1 MTDGQAPVRTI
12 ILEHTQTFGTSVGAE
27 VGIFETLGMRT
38 PRDLDAVARLEY
50 HTDRGPAGGLA
61 ARYQGGFVTDITRE
75 PWNFEGDVRSYFVYD
90 HGFDDVGRPI
100 ADPDPEGSELR
111 GRVLWEHQHFFPYN
125 LQVQIRG
132 GYVSDQR
139 FLEQWFRREF
149 DTGLPHD
156 LSAYFKRQREN
167 EAFTF
172 LVQMQPN
179 DLVTTADLLQ
189 EQFEVERLPEIGY
202 RRIGQSLHDDRVT
215 FHSENTLA
223 GMRFQTTRASL
234 AEQGFFPPGLS
245 PGIPSLGQTGIEDD
259 TVARGDTRQEF
270 SRPISLG
277 RFKAVPYVVGRYT
290 GYTESP
296 RDSSLTHRLFG
307 AVGARLNT
315 SFWKTNDQVQSDLF
329 DLHRLRHVVEPE
341 LHLFASGTTEDR
353 NSLFIYDERV
363 DAINDVQAVQLALR
377 QRWQT
382 YRGGPG
388 RWRSVDFFTLNLEGN
403 FFANQPTEQELNP
416 YGFRGLF
423 FPSMPET
430 SIPRNSINADA
441 MWRLSDNTVLISD
454 AQWNADQERLATA
467 SIGLIAQRGERLTY
481 FLGNRYIADL
491 DSNITTFAFDYQLTP
506 KYTAIFSQ
514 SYDFGVTENVESFA
528 AILRRFDTFT
538 VMVRVFHNEV
548 TEQSGVGFNIVPR
561 GVGYGLDTD
570 TIEST
575 LNEQRG
581 R

>member
-1 MTDGQAPVRTI
+1 
-12 ILEHTQTFGTSVGAE
+12 
-27 VGIFETLGMRT
+27 MRT
-38 PRDLDAVARLEY
+38 PRDVDAVARLEY
-50 HTDRGPAGGLA
+50 HTDRGPAAGVS

-90 HGFDDVGRPI
+90 HGFDDISRPI

-111 GRVLWEHQHFFPYN
+111 GRVLWEHQHFFPYD

-149 DTGLPHD
+149 YNGPPHD
-156 LSAYFKRQREN
+156 LSAYFKRQRES

-172 LVQMQPN
+172 LVQLQPN

-202 RRIGQSLHDDRVT
+202 RRIGDSLRDDRLT
-215 FHSENTLA
+215 WHSENTLA
-223 GMRFQTTRASL
+223 GMRFQHTRATL
-234 AEQGFFPPGLS
+234 AEQGFFPPDIS
-245 PGIPSLGQTGIEDD
+245 PGIPSLGQTGTIDD
-259 TVARGDTRQEF
+259 ITARGDSRQELT
-270 SRPISLG
+270 RPIDLG

-296 RDSSLTHRLFG
+296 DDGAKQRLYG
-307 AVGARLNT
+307 AVGARINT
-315 SFWKTNDQVQSDLF
+315 AFWKTNDQVQSDLL
-329 DLHRLRHVVEPE
+329 DLHRLRHVIEPE
-341 LHLFASGTTEDR
+341 LHLFASGTTDDR
-353 NSLFIYDERV
+353 NTLFLYDERV
-363 DAINDVQAVQLALR
+363 DAIHDVQAVQLALR

-403 FFANQPTEQELNP
+403 FFANQPEQEELNP

-423 FPSMPET
+423 FPSAPET
-430 SIPRNSINADA
+430 SIPRNSINANA
-441 MWRLSDNTVLISD
+441 MWRLSDSTVVVSD
-454 AQWNADQERLATA
+454 AQWNADRERLATA
-467 SIGLIAQRGERLTY
+467 SIGIIAQRGDRMTY
-481 FLGNRYIADL
+481 YIGNRYIEDL

-506 KYTAIFSQ
+506 KYTVLFSQ
-514 SYDFGVTENVESFA
+514 SYDFGVEENVESFA
-528 AILRRFDTFT
+528 AILRKFDTFT
-538 VMVRVFHNEV
+538 VMVKAYHNEV
-548 TEQSGVGFNIVPR
+548 TEQSGIGFNIVPR

-570 TIEST
+570 MVEST

>member
-1 MTDGQAPVRTI
+1 
-12 ILEHTQTFGTSVGAE
+12 
-27 VGIFETLGMRT
+27 
-38 PRDLDAVARLEY
+38 
-50 HTDRGPAGGLA
+50 
-61 ARYQGGFVTDITRE
+61 
-75 PWNFEGDVRSYFVYD
+75 
-90 HGFDDVGRPI
+90 
-100 ADPDPEGSELR
+100 
-111 GRVLWEHQHFFPYN
+111 
-125 LQVQIRG
+125 VQ
-132 GYVSDQR
+132 
-139 FLEQWFRREF
+139 L
-149 DTGLPHD
+149 
-156 LSAYFKRQREN
+156 
-167 EAFTF
+167 
-172 LVQMQPN
+172 QPN

-202 RRIGQSLHDDRVT
+202 RRIGESLRSDRFT
-215 FHSENTLA
+215 LHSENTLA
-223 GMRFQTTRASL
+223 GMRFQETRATL
-234 AEQGFFPPGLS
+234 AEQGFFPPDLT
-245 PGIPSLGQTGIEDD
+245 PGIPSLGRTGTEDD
-259 TVARGDTRQEF
+259 TVARGDSRQEV
-270 SRPISLG
+270 SRPIALG

-296 RDSSLTHRLFG
+296 REGAKHRLFG

-315 SFWKTNDQVQSDLF
+315 AFWKTNDQVKSDLL
-329 DLHRLRHVVEPE
+329 DLHRLRHVIEPE
-341 LHLFASGTTEDR
+341 LHVFSAATTDDR
-353 NSLFIYDERV
+353 NTLFIYDERV
-363 DAINDVQAVQLALR
+363 DGIHDVQAVQLALR

-388 RWRSVDFFTLNLEGN
+388 RWRSVDFFTLNLEAN
-403 FFANQPTEQELNP
+403 FFANQPEDEELNP

-423 FPSMPET
+423 FPSLPEA

-467 SIGLIAQRGERLTY
+467 SIGLVAQRGERMTY

-506 KYTAIFSQ
+506 KYTVIFSQ

-528 AILRRFDTFT
+528 AVLRRFDTFT
-538 VMVRVFHNEV
+538 IMVKAFHNEV
-548 TEQSGVGFNIVPR
+548 TEQSGIGFNIVPR

-570 TIEST
+570 MIEST